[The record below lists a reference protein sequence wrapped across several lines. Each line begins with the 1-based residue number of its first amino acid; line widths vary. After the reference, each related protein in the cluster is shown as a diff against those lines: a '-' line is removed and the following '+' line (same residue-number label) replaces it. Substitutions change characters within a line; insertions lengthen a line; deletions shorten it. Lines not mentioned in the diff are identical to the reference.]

1 MHVVQDAGCTE
12 LVLLYEGM
20 WEQGRRQGR
29 GTQHYRNGEWYEG
42 GQQGGA
48 GVRWLLKIGVQA
60 SGILSTVPSPAG
72 KVHTYDDVSPLQP
85 HSRRTAV
92 TADTDPG
99 RCPLHRVQYRSMWG
113 LTAVPQYLGP
123 HSSTAVCGASRQY
136 RFASQAH
143 SWRCPAAGDWAADLR
158 HGQGSQHFNNGDVYS
173 GSWDLDHRTGRGTL
187 YLASGDIF
195 VGAFC
200 QDKQH
205 GMGCMY
211 LVAAGRRMVGEWLQ
225 VGAGCAVVGWAVG

>member
-1 MHVVQDAGCTE
+1 
-12 LVLLYEGM
+12 
-20 WEQGRRQGR
+20 
-29 GTQHYRNGEWYEG
+29 
-42 GQQGGA
+42 
-48 GVRWLLKIGVQA
+48 
-60 SGILSTVPSPAG
+60 
-72 KVHTYDDVSPLQP
+72 
-85 HSRRTAV
+85 
-92 TADTDPG
+92 
-99 RCPLHRVQYRSMWG
+99 
-113 LTAVPQYLGP
+113 
-123 HSSTAVCGASRQY
+123 
-136 RFASQAH
+136 
-143 SWRCPAAGDWAADLR
+143 
-158 HGQGSQHFNNGDVYS
+158 VYS